1 MKWNIR
7 QVIALLLAGACLLGL
22 ILPVLATEVPEETEE
37 TTPVR
42 EPGQC
47 GESMYWDYGSGTL
60 TITGSGAMDD
70 YAEGEAPWDGDKLL
84 IKTVVIGD
92 GITYIGASAFENY
105 DQLTQVQLGKDVREI
120 GKAAFKSCDGLKEI
134 RLPKSF
140 RVFGEESFRS
150 CALMKKMY
158 FEGGMPSFR
167 LNCLW
172 DTTAKLIYPAN
183 NPWPLE
189 HIIQLEE
196 AFQTRIEFLSS
207 DGTDPYVTE
216 WDLHEATAPTE
227 ETEPEETVPPTTAET
242 VSPTTEATIPPTTE
256 AATVPVVTE
265 PEVTVP
271 AATEA
276 PETTQAPTAP
286 VTEAP
291 TEPAPKDE
299 GPDSGIGFALIM
311 MVLSLFAI
319 GALVFGRSRS
329 KGKYRY

>member
-7 QVIALLLAGACLLGL
+7 QVIALLLAAACLLGL
-22 ILPVLATEVPEETEE
+22 VLPVLATEVTEATE
-37 TTPVR
+37 PPLR

-47 GESMYWDYGSGTL
+47 GETMYYSYAGGTL
-60 TITGSGAMDD
+60 TVTGSGAMDD
-70 YAEGEAPWDGDKLL
+70 YTQGTAPWEGDRLL

-105 DQLTQVQLGKDVREI
+105 DQLTQVQLGKDVYEI
-120 GKAAFKSCDGLKEI
+120 GTAAFKSCDALKEI
-134 RLPKSF
+134 RFPKSF
-140 RVFGEESFRS
+140 RIFGEESFRS
-150 CALMKKMY
+150 CALMSKMY
-158 FEGGMPSFR
+158 FDGGMPKFK

-227 ETEPEETVPPTTAET
+227 ETEPVTQPTTVPTEAPTVPETTA
-242 VSPTTEATIPPTTE
+242 ATQPPM
-256 AATVPVVTE
+256 TVPVTE
-265 PEVTVP
+265 PEATVP
-271 AATEA
+271 ATTEV
-276 PETTQAPTAP
+276 PETTQAATVPST
-286 VTEAP
+286 TAP

-311 MVLSLFAI
+311 MVLSFFAV
-319 GALVFGRSRS
+319 GALAFGAGRASARRN
-329 KGKYRY
+329 GKYKR